1 MEFNVKTFPQLT
13 TEELYEILR
22 VRLEIFIVEQKM
34 NCQDL
39 DGLDF
44 NSEHFYLSENSK
56 IFAYLRAFYA
66 DEQKGIIKIGRVL
79 SVNHGMGL
87 GKRLMLDTIN
97 KLKKDKKIKKIIL
110 NSQKHAVGFYE
121 KLGFKIVSDEFLEEG
136 VVHLKM
142 EKDL

>member
-121 KLGFKIVSDEFLEEG
+121 KLGFKIVSDEFFEEG

-142 EKDL
+142 EMYL

>member
-22 VRLEIFIVEQKM
+22 VRSEIFIVEQKM

-44 NSEHFYLSENSK
+44 CSEHFYLLEGGK
-56 IFAYLRAFYA
+56 IFAYLRAFFI
-66 DEQKGIIKIGRVL
+66 DEEKSIIKIGRVL
-79 SVNHGMGL
+79 SVNHGIGL
-87 GKRLMLDTIN
+87 GRRLMLDTI
-97 KLKKDKKIKKIIL
+97 KELKKDKKIKKIVL

-121 KLGFKIVSDEFLEEG
+121 KLGFKTVSDEFLEEG

-142 EKDL
+142 EMDL